1 MPPTRDPSRDLLFG
15 LLALQTGLINQAQ
28 LVAAFHAW
36 TQATDRPMAAILA
49 EQGALSAPCVTL
61 VEGLVIEHLRRHGN
75 DPERSL
81 AALGVGRSTREC
93 LAQIGD
99 PQLDASL
106 AHVGSGSV
114 EPDSDPDRT
123 ASYSVGTATSDGQR
137 FRVLRPHAQG
147 GLGAVFV
154 ALDAELHREVALKQ
168 ILDHHADDPISRAR
182 FLLEAEITGGLEHPG
197 IVPVYGLGSYGDGR
211 PFYAMRFIRG
221 DSLKAAIERF
231 HADEGLKADPG
242 RRSLELRQLLRRF
255 TDVCNAIDYAH
266 SRGVLHRDIKPGNVI
281 VGKYGETLVVDWGL
295 AKAVGRPDPGS
306 APDERTLVP
315 SSSSGL
321 AATLPG
327 SALGT
332 PAYMSPEQAAGHIDR
347 LGPRSDVYS
356 LGATLYC
363 LLTGRPPFGGDD
375 LGLVLRQVRGGE
387 FPSPRTLDPAVD
399 RALEAV
405 CLKAMALR
413 PEDRYGSCRA
423 LAEDIERWMADEPV
437 TAWREPFSRRARRWM
452 QRNRT
457 AVAAGVVAL
466 VAGVVGLGAV
476 AGVQARANQ
485 QLREAKHATE
495 VALTETKEAKK
506 ATDTAL
512 AKIRTAQ
519 AETKAA
525 LAQSEVSRKQA
536 KAVNDF
542 LTEDL
547 LTQAEPANTAAEDHV
562 SLLEVL
568 DRAAGKVG
576 DRLAGQPEVED
587 ALRRTIARTYHGLA
601 SWEKAERQWRSVLE
615 AARRR
620 LGGESREA
628 LTALG
633 ELAHI
638 LRHRGRIDADTLELA
653 KTASEGLARSLGPNH
668 PDTFSSRH
676 NLALAYL
683 DAGRTDDAITMLEAT
698 LKQREAKLGLDHPYT
713 LSSRNSLA
721 VAYRAAGRIDD
732 AIKIHEATLKQR
744 EAKLGPDH
752 PHTLIRRNNL
762 VAAYQDAGHAA
773 EAEPLLRDGLERARK
788 QFGPADPRTAGAMA
802 SFGSNLIQQRKWAE
816 AETILREC
824 LAIRQKAQPDEWSTF
839 NTRSMVGGSLLGQKK
854 FADAEPLILAGYEG
868 MKARE
873 GKIPALGKPP
883 LAEAAKRVVRLY
895 EDWGKSEQA
904 AAWKAKVGMPD
915 LPADV
920 FARP

>member
-1 MPPTRDPSRDLLFG
+1 
-15 LLALQTGLINQAQ
+15 
-28 LVAAFHAW
+28 
-36 TQATDRPMAAILA
+36 
-49 EQGALSAPCVTL
+49 
-61 VEGLVIEHLRRHGN
+61 
-75 DPERSL
+75 
-81 AALGVGRSTREC
+81 
-93 LAQIGD
+93 
-99 PQLDASL
+99 
-106 AHVGSGSV
+106 
-114 EPDSDPDRT
+114 
-123 ASYSVGTATSDGQR
+123 
-137 FRVLRPHAQG
+137 
-147 GLGAVFV
+147 
-154 ALDAELHREVALKQ
+154 
-168 ILDHHADDPISRAR
+168 
-182 FLLEAEITGGLEHPG
+182 
-197 IVPVYGLGSYGDGR
+197 
-211 PFYAMRFIRG
+211 
-221 DSLKAAIERF
+221 
-231 HADEGLKADPG
+231 
-242 RRSLELRQLLRRF
+242 
-255 TDVCNAIDYAH
+255 
-266 SRGVLHRDIKPGNVI
+266 
-281 VGKYGETLVVDWGL
+281 
-295 AKAVGRPDPGS
+295 
-306 APDERTLVP
+306 
-315 SSSSGL
+315 
-321 AATLPG
+321 
-327 SALGT
+327 
-332 PAYMSPEQAAGHIDR
+332 
-347 LGPRSDVYS
+347 
-356 LGATLYC
+356 
-363 LLTGRPPFGGDD
+363 
-375 LGLVLRQVRGGE
+375 
-387 FPSPRTLDPAVD
+387 
-399 RALEAV
+399 
-405 CLKAMALR
+405 LKAMALK
-413 PEDRYGSCRA
+413 PEDRYPTPRA
-423 LAEDIERWMADEPV
+423 LGEDIERWTADEPV

-713 LSSRNSLA
+713 LRGHPRTSSNFA
-721 VAYRAAGRIDD
+721 
-732 AIKIHEATLKQR
+732 
-744 EAKLGPDH
+744 
-752 PHTLIRRNNL
+752 
-762 VAAYQDAGHAA
+762 
-773 EAEPLLRDGLERARK
+773 
-788 QFGPADPRTAGAMA
+788 FGPAA
-802 SFGSNLIQQRKWAE
+802 
-816 AETILREC
+816 
-824 LAIRQKAQPDEWSTF
+824 
-839 NTRSMVGGSLLGQKK
+839 
-854 FADAEPLILAGYEG
+854 
-868 MKARE
+868 
-873 GKIPALGKPP
+873 
-883 LAEAAKRVVRLY
+883 
-895 EDWGKSEQA
+895 
-904 AAWKAKVGMPD
+904 
-915 LPADV
+915 
-920 FARP
+920 